1 MIKKEKL
8 KIWIKPLL
16 WAIVAAIVAR
26 IFVQSYVLTD
36 TRMRETL
43 NRGDY
48 IIIDRTAYGLRLPIT
63 FFALPLNNNRIPF
76 TDIQSY
82 VILKTF
88 PYKRIGFKMPNRLD
102 VIAYNFPLADEL
114 PIDLR
119 PVRVSRLMGLPG
131 DTFAIANKKVFV
143 NNKMIDKGLANLMF
157 QYRIVTDGT
166 YFTKQFI
173 DSLGLEG
180 KMISDMGVY
189 DFYMTPTTAAYFET
203 LPHVKY
209 VRKVT
214 GYKGYNALH
223 YFPANSK
230 FFGWNKDYF
239 GPLIIPYKGYTVKIT
254 YQNIDL
260 YKRIIRAYEGND
272 LFIDIYKKKV
282 FINGEEATSYTFKKN
297 YYFVM
302 DDNRDNAFD
311 SRYFG
316 FIPEDHIIGKA
327 KFVWFSIEE
336 KNGKSDINW
345 SRMLK
350 KIK

>member
-1 MIKKEKL
+1 MIKEKY
-8 KIWIKPLL
+8 KIWINPLIF
-16 WAIVAAIVAR
+16 AVIAAIIAR
-26 IFVQSYVLTD
+26 IFVQSYVMTD
-36 TRMRETL
+36 SRMRETVKV
-43 NRGDY
+43 GDY

-63 FFALPLNNNRIPF
+63 FFSLPVNNNKIPF

-82 VILKTF
+82 VIITTF
-88 PYKRIGFKMPNRLD
+88 PYKRIGFREPDRLD
-102 VIAYNFPLADEL
+102 VIAYNFPMADEL

-119 PVRVSRLMGLPG
+119 PVKVSRLVALPG
-131 DTFAIANKKVFV
+131 DTLAIVNKKVFV
-143 NNKMIDKGLANLMF
+143 NNKLLDRDISNLMF
-157 QYRIVTDGT
+157 EYRIVTDGT
-166 YFTKQFI
+166 FFKKDFL
-173 DSLGLEG
+173 DSLEIEG

-189 DFYMTPTTAAYFET
+189 DFYMTPTVAAYFET

-209 VRKVT
+209 VREVT

-223 YFPANSK
+223 YFPANSNY
-230 FFGWNKDYF
+230 FGWNKDYF
-239 GPLIIPYKGYTVKIT
+239 GPLIIPFKGYTVNIT

-260 YKRIIRAYEGND
+260 YKRIIRAYEDND

-282 FINGEEATSYTFKKN
+282 FINGEEAKSYTFKKN

-327 KFVWFSIEE
+327 KFVWFSIEN

-350 KIK
+350 KIE